1 MKSQVSSNH
10 ENLNSRIKVLS
21 QWVKEIYFVVFNGW
35 KHLLNTSPRNE
46 KNEFTGLNQIL
57 EFILYIYIYIYIYLN
72 KNWNIFLVRTKFYWS
87 WATGLV
93 LIVRTGTPSVHL
105 NDVFYLLIGWY
116 VCFTTDGQLCIQ
128 LVCVYHG
135 CRRECFSWLDLWYVI
150 YLKSRWEWLYG
161 FFPGNLVS
169 STNKTDCHNYSWN
182 IVESGV
188 IHHKETK

>member
-1 MKSQVSSNH
+1 MKYKNLIVLFYAKYEITSFFKPWKFEFTNKSTFTVSKRNIFCSFQWLKTSAVEHQSSKWKKWIYWAESN
-10 ENLNSRIKVLS
+10 S
-21 QWVKEIYFVVFNGW
+21 WIYF
-35 KHLLNTSPRNE
+35 
-46 KNEFTGLNQIL
+46 
-57 EFILYIYIYIYIYLN
+57 IYICIYIYLN

-87 WATGLV
+87 WVAGLV

-150 YLKSRWEWLYG
+150 YLKSRWEWLLDFSGYSG
-161 FFPGNLVS
+161 FL
-169 STNKTDCHNYSWN
+169 HQ
-182 IVESGV
+182 
-188 IHHKETK
+188 